1 MFALEKCEIYI
12 ESDYII
18 SFSDNEVEISGETVS
33 DDEKKDNETWEAVA
47 TRLRK
52 VVLLQSFI

>member
-52 VVLLQSFI
+52 